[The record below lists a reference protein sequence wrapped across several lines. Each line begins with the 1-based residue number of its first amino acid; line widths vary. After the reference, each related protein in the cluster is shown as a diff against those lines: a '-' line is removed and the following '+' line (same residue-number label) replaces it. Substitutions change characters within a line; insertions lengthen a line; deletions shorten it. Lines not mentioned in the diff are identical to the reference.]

1 MSIWDYIKLKTCTA
15 KEMIK
20 KLKRKPK
27 EGEKIFV
34 NHISHNGLISKIYKH
49 SYNWIAKKQIIQL
62 NMEKGSE

>member
-1 MSIWDYIKLKTCTA
+1 MGEDILHIKLKTCTA

-49 SYNWIAKKQIIQL
+49 SYN
-62 NMEKGSE
+62 